1 MHTRGSG
8 QSSNFETSGNVNGK
22 RKTPAGNK
30 SVTRNKPTGKK
41 SKASS
46 SAFSGIHDLQINDET
61 MSFYKAMQAKLRAD
75 KKNAAASQDE
85 GKLL

>member
-8 QSSNFETSGNVNGK
+8 QSSNSETSGNVNGK
-22 RKTPAGNK
+22 RKTPAGKK
-30 SVTRNKPTGKK
+30 SVTRTGKK
-41 SKASS
+41 SKVS

-75 KKNAAASQDE
+75 KKTAAASQEE